1 MTPVHTVDAHVC
13 GSTVRLITEGFP
25 APRGT
30 TMAAKLAS
38 AARRSEEVRRWLTHE
53 PRGHA
58 DLTAAVL
65 TEAGDPLADAGI
77 LFMDAAGFRP
87 LSGHGV
93 LGAVTIALERGL
105 LMPRTDRRL
114 VIDTA
119 AGLVRVRADHHPD
132 GRLSRLVITGLP
144 SFVAAAGV
152 DLHVSG
158 RRVRADIAYG
168 GGFYAIV
175 DAESA
180 GVIID
185 GSQAG
190 ALQRVGM
197 AIAAAVDAAMDL
209 THPGTGE
216 VMALSGTVFTA
227 PPRTADASL
236 RSAVVRPHGGVE
248 RSPSGTGTAAVMAV
262 LDAMGLL
269 SDDLPFVHEGL
280 AGLTFEGHVASRTR
294 LGAVEAIVAEIS
306 GAAFITGE
314 HRFIAAEGDP
324 LRGGFRLS

>member
-1 MTPVHTVDAHVC
+1 MPIHTVDAHVC

-30 TMAAKLAS
+30 TMAARLSS
-38 AARRSEEVRRWLTHE
+38 AARVSDDVRRWLTHE

-65 TEAGDPLADAGI
+65 TESGDPLADAGI

-93 LGAVTIALERGL
+93 LGVVTIALERGL
-105 LMPRTDRRL
+105 LMPRTDRR
-114 VIDTA
+114 VVVDTA
-119 AGLVRVRADHHPD
+119 AGLVRLRADRHPD
-132 GRLSRLVITGLP
+132 GRLSRLAFTSIP
-144 SFVAAAGV
+144 SFVLAAGV
-152 DLHVSG
+152 DLHVQG
-158 RRVRADIAYG
+158 RRVRADLAYG

-185 GSQAG
+185 GAQAG
-190 ALQRVGM
+190 ALQRAGM
-197 AIAAAVDAAMDL
+197 AVAAAVDAAMDL

-216 VMALSGTVFTA
+216 VLTLSGAVFTA
-227 PPRTADASL
+227 PPHTEHAAL

-269 SDDLPFVHEGL
+269 SDDVPFVHEGF

-294 LGAVEAIVAEIS
+294 VGPTEAIVVEIA
-306 GAAFITGE
+306 GAAFITGD
-314 HRFIAAEGDP
+314 HRFTVAEDDP